1 MGKERFHFVDADAA
15 GSGVHWLC
23 IWSKE
28 GDCNREVARQ
38 VSRTGSLFPSHL
50 HLDVQSEE
58 TQSTL
63 ACAAPNRWKTARVTQ
78 DLPPRHGLFDSLMAD
93 MGPEGTLSG
102 PYTDAQAGKSLKSE
116 QTAGTGAVEGG
127 GTRLSRASDIWL
139 HLGKQHQLD
148 ECVQSRH
155 FAKLNSQL
163 GPRGE
168 PRCPGTGRRH
178 LWAACGPREAK
189 ASGELSQREGQGD
202 GGAGRVCRRQ
212 GPAQLQEDMS
222 TAVRPLPAR
231 QALPT
236 TLRSHPVPISGP
248 SHSEHQTHPTIAR
261 PCPPA
266 VKLYPVFRLD
276 LSHL

>member
-1 MGKERFHFVDADAA
+1 
-15 GSGVHWLC
+15 
-23 IWSKE
+23 
-28 GDCNREVARQ
+28 
-38 VSRTGSLFPSHL
+38 
-50 HLDVQSEE
+50 
-58 TQSTL
+58 
-63 ACAAPNRWKTARVTQ
+63 
-78 DLPPRHGLFDSLMAD
+78 

-155 FAKLNSQL
+155 FVKLNSQL

-168 PRCPGTGRRH
+168 PCCPGMGRRH

-189 ASGELSQREGQGD
+189 ASGELSQRKGQGD

-222 TAVRPLPAR
+222 TAARPR
-231 QALPT
+231 
-236 TLRSHPVPISGP
+236 PVSISGP

-266 VKLYPVFRLD
+266 VKLYPVFILD
-276 LSHL
+276 LSHS